1 MKTCTITLPTDYS
14 FKALSIA
21 TVLTYL
27 ILDLLISGS
36 ALAYRVAPG
45 IDPGIAPEMTNDS
58 NSIEELNILLPSDPA
73 TTTEAIIRLAGS
85 MNLESFWIKIN
96 HRLQLDSDS
105 TMPSRFNK
113 SPHTELA

>member
-45 IDPGIAPEMTNDS
+45 IAPEMTNDS

-73 TTTEAIIRLAGS
+73 TTTEVIIRLAGS

>member
-36 ALAYRVAPG
+36 ALAYRV
-45 IDPGIAPEMTNDS
+45 APEMTNDS